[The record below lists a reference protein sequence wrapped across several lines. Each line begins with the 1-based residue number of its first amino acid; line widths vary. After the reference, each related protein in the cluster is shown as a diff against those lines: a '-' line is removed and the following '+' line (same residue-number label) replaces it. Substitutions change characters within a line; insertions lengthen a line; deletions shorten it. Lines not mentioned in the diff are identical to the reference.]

1 MAILKDH
8 SSKPSCEVEIKLI
21 LVNDESVKFGIVF
34 RTGPTFPEIHTEISC
49 LKRDFLKL
57 LDDLKRV
64 DHTHLSMLEPHDPG
78 LCIYHIPEY
87 GTYYF
92 PDYGL
97 FQVPEHER
105 QENEPRFKL
114 IFVLDAKEKN
124 NYGLR
129 ECGPALCLIVKMEQI
144 NQFVDS
150 LKLEVTTFSNI

>member
-87 GTYYF
+87 GTYHF
-92 PDYGL
+92 PGYGL
-97 FQVPEHER
+97 FQMPEQER
-105 QENEPRFKL
+105 QENEPRIKL
-114 IFVLDAKEKN
+114 IFVLDAGEKN
-124 NYGLR
+124 QLAATG
-129 ECGPALCLIVKMEQI
+129 CGPALCLIVKMDQI
-144 NQFVDS
+144 KEFVECLKVDVNQY
-150 LKLEVTTFSNI
+150 